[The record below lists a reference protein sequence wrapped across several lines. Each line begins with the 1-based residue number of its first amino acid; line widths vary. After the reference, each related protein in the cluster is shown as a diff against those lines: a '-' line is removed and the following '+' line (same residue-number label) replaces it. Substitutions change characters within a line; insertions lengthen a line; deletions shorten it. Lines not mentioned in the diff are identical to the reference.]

1 MLRGRGNMRPIV
13 ADIRVSTQ
21 KQGASGLGLEA
32 QRDAI
37 IRFADAERYQVTETF
52 SEIETGKGADALDR
66 RPQLAAAIK
75 TARKAKCPIVV
86 SKLDRLSRET
96 IRARAATSP
105 STRRLPLADRAERTA
120 TAGSRRCDG

>member
-13 ADIRVSTQ
+13 AYIRVSTQ

-75 TARKAKCPIVV
+75 TARSQV
-86 SKLDRLSRET
+86 SDRCLQ
-96 IRARAATSP
+96 ARSAQP
-105 STRRLPLADRAERTA
+105 
-120 TAGSRRCDG
+120 